1 MIAKTID
8 EVIDHLTDIIDRAR
22 REESRLGFFPALYR
36 KVTTKVKEGIASG
49 RFEDGPRM
57 ERLDVIF
64 ANRYLD
70 ALERFREGERPSE
83 CWLVAFQAASRWRL
97 LFFQHLL
104 LGINAHINFDLGIA
118 AAQTSPGEQLLSLK
132 RDFDEINTIL
142 AGLVAQVQNEIDEL
156 SPWLGILDHIGG
168 RTDEAIV
175 KFSINK
181 ARDAAWGVAQRLA
194 PLSPDQWDPELD
206 KLDGEVA
213 TLGCLVR
220 NPGWFLNLGLLA
232 IRLRESNDV
241 PRIIDVLSSDG

>member
-1 MIAKTID
+1 MIATTID
-8 EVIDHLTDIIDRAR
+8 EVIEQLTDIIDRAR

-36 KVTTKVKEGIASG
+36 KVTIKVKEGIASG

-57 ERLDVIF
+57 GRLDVIF

-70 ALERFREGERPSE
+70 ALARFRDGERPSE
-83 CWLVAFQAASRWRL
+83 CWLVAFQATSRWRL

-104 LGINAHINFDLGIA
+104 LGVNAHINFDLGIA
-118 AAQTSPGEQLLSLK
+118 AAQTSPGEQLPSLEH
-132 RDFDEINTIL
+132 DFDEINTIL
-142 AGLVAQVQNEIDEL
+142 AGLVDQVQNEIDEL

-175 KFSINK
+175 KFSIDK

-194 PLSPDQWDPELD
+194 PVSPDQWGPELD

-213 TLGCLVR
+213 TLGRLVR

-241 PRIIDVLSSDG
+241 PRIIDVLA